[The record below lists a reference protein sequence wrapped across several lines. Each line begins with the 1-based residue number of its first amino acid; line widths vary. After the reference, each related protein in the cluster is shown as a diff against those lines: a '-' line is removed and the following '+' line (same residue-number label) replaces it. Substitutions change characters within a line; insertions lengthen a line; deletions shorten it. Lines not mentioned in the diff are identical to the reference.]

1 MGDRRIYVAEE
12 DGIMGTFTWS
22 TGLGMLAVGLAVMF
36 VGAII
41 IWKIINHK
49 PKKEKYGE

>member
-1 MGDRRIYVAEE
+1 
-12 DGIMGTFTWS
+12 
-22 TGLGMLAVGLAVMF
+22 VMF